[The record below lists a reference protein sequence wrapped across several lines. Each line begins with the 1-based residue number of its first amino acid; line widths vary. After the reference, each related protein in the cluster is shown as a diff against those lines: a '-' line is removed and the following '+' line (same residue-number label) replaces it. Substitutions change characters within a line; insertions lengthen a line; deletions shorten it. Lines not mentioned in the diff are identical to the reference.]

1 MWVKRCQKPPMTG
14 NGKHTS
20 YKNGDD
26 WGMVYYCFT
35 HINDNDDT
43 KDSNDN
49 NDDHKIRMICV
60 IHGFMSQ
67 LQFQI
72 STGKNMFIYVVSY
85 FVVFWCIQSYM
96 HIYIYIYTSHILT
109 SALSFHQ
116 RNKHPRKS
124 KTKLYKSINKQ
135 SNSMEHSSKIHKQQP
150 FKGPLKT
157 M

>member
-43 KDSNDN
+43 NDSNDN
-49 NDDHKIRMICV
+49 NDDHKIRMIYV

-85 FVVFWCIQSYM
+85 FVVF
-96 HIYIYIYTSHILT
+96 
-109 SALSFHQ
+109 
-116 RNKHPRKS
+116 
-124 KTKLYKSINKQ
+124 
-135 SNSMEHSSKIHKQQP
+135 
-150 FKGPLKT
+150 
-157 M
+157 